1 MSFFWLTV
9 LVTTKRPRANFLLH
23 LNLQGSR
30 ALVLVTSPC
39 ALHLLSESHNWMSLP
54 ASDLTS
60 WLMILSFIPWLV
72 NSSLW
77 GESFSEL
84 KAVQKEVP
92 GLSVERHW
100 EGRSLIG
107 KTLRRFLGRGLTW
120 LKTTWCSLLIGYFN
134 RVYLNKSEDII
145 WELSASKIRDRV
157 PPGQLQ
163 IFQATEKFTE
173 VVEVS
178 PIPVQWSLRENHSLV

>member
-9 LVTTKRPRANFLLH
+9 LVTTKGPRANSLLH

-30 ALVLVTSPC
+30 ALVLVKSPC
-39 ALHLLSESHNWMSLP
+39 ALHLLTESHNWMSLP

-84 KAVQKEVP
+84 KSVQKEVP

-120 LKTTWCSLLIGYFN
+120 LKMTWCSLLISYFN
-134 RVYLNKSEDII
+134 RVI
-145 WELSASKIRDRV
+145 WMKVKISYESF
-157 PPGQLQ
+157 QL
-163 IFQATEKFTE
+163 
-173 VVEVS
+173 
-178 PIPVQWSLRENHSLV
+178 PR